1 LRRWWP
7 RSRLW
12 GVVLAGLLLLWQ
24 GPGFVRSLRPP
35 RTVTVDFF
43 QDWASSR
50 NLLQGLPI
58 YEHLAQT
65 VERYLGWSLP
75 ANLPPGSWRVNAHP
89 PPGILPFVWLA
100 WLDYPDACLV
110 WNLFSLA
117 ALAASLVLVA
127 KQLHIRIASWAILP
141 VLACM
146 VVCSPLRHQLFQGQ
160 INLVLLLLLCITWAT
175 ARQAQPCAAG
185 LALGAATAMKLFPGL
200 LFVYFALRRQW
211 TVVAAGLTA
220 LLAINILAVCLMGL
234 QTYYS
239 YVAEVLPQ
247 VAQFRSHWC
256 NVSLV
261 GLWSKLFDPT
271 PAGGLLVPLWRSATL
286 AQIGMVVSCAII
298 VCGVA
303 WATRGAQT
311 RDARDLAFGLT
322 VIGMLLL
329 SPVSWDHYLLMLL
342 LPLAVIWVQLP
353 PSGAVRWLWF
363 ALVGAFFLPP
373 EWVWKVIIPGKWPWG
388 IVTPVETL
396 TALSW
401 QCYALSGLFVLA
413 LAGQTW
419 AVSRDQIAESM
430 AKRDLFTRA
439 Q

>member
-1 LRRWWP
+1 
-7 RSRLW
+7 
-12 GVVLAGLLLLWQ
+12 
-24 GPGFVRSLRPP
+24 
-35 RTVTVDFF
+35 
-43 QDWASSR
+43 
-50 NLLQGLPI
+50 
-58 YEHLAQT
+58 
-65 VERYLGWSLP
+65 
-75 ANLPPGSWRVNAHP
+75 
-89 PPGILPFVWLA
+89 
-100 WLDYPDACLV
+100 
-110 WNLFSLA
+110 
-117 ALAASLVLVA
+117 
-127 KQLHIRIASWAILP
+127 
-141 VLACM
+141 
-146 VVCSPLRHQLFQGQ
+146 
-160 INLVLLLLLCITWAT
+160 
-175 ARQAQPCAAG
+175 
-185 LALGAATAMKLFPGL
+185 
-200 LFVYFALRRQW
+200 
-211 TVVAAGLTA
+211 
-220 LLAINILAVCLMGL
+220 
-234 QTYYS
+234 
-239 YVAEVLPQ
+239 VAEVLPQ

-329 SPVSWDHYLLMLL
+329 SPVTWEHYLLMLL

-413 LAGQTW
+413 LAGKTW
-419 AVSRDQIAESM
+419 AVSRDQIRESV
-430 AKRDLFTRA
+430 AKRDLTLSA
-439 Q
+439 KAG